1 MLTKIPFV
9 YSFVALIAFL
19 AAVFFG
25 GLVTGREQGLVTGRE
40 QVQDKWDR
48 AKAVQEQAA
57 LTAEN
62 TARTKEQSLMNQL
75 AEAQNAATER
85 ETKLRADYA
94 AAHAAALGLR
104 NTIAT
109 RRDRLPTASP
119 DACRQTSATAL
130 DVLGECSAAVEQLA
144 TAADGHA
151 SDVQTLTDA
160 WPK

>member
-1 MLTKIPFV
+1 MLTEIPFV
-9 YSFVALIAFL
+9 YRLIAVVAFL
-19 AAVFFG
+19 ATVFFA
-25 GLVTGREQGLVTGRE
+25 GLVTGRE
-40 QVQDKWDR
+40 QVQDKWDH
-48 AKAVQEQAA
+48 AKAIQLQAA

-62 TARTKEQSLMNQL
+62 TARIKEQSLMNQL

-104 NTIAT
+104 NSIAS

-119 DACRQTSATAL
+119 DACRQTSVTAFDL
-130 DVLGECSAAVEQLA
+130 LSECSATVEQLA

-151 SDVQTLTDA
+151 SDVKTLTEA
-160 WPK
+160 WPE